1 MVGVM
6 GGGGI
11 GFRQVHL
18 PWARRARG
26 PASGPPLYWLSASLN
41 LTMQMMMMMMVMKA
55 TTPPTIPMMT
65 ESMLVR
71 PLDCLG
77 WAVGKVGL
85 MVGRLVVGSK
95 MISSSDSVGLVLGG
109 EKVTSTVV
117 VGVPSQVSSASVV
130 STNSLPASCSGA
142 EHRTFLRSWCR
153 VLSTILLYSHSCILR
168 ALQSQ

>member
-1 MVGVM
+1 
-6 GGGGI
+6 
-11 GFRQVHL
+11 
-18 PWARRARG
+18 
-26 PASGPPLYWLSASLN
+26 
-41 LTMQMMMMMMVMKA
+41 MVMKA

-85 MVGRLVVGSK
+85 VVGRLVVGSK

-117 VGVPSQVSSASVV
+117 VVGGPSQVSSASVV

-153 VLSTILLYSHSCILR
+153 VLSPILLYSHSCILR

>member
-1 MVGVM
+1 
-6 GGGGI
+6 
-11 GFRQVHL
+11 
-18 PWARRARG
+18 
-26 PASGPPLYWLSASLN
+26 
-41 LTMQMMMMMMVMKA
+41 MVMKA

-85 MVGRLVVGSK
+85 VVGSK

-109 EKVTSTVV
+109 EKVTSTVVV

>member
-1 MVGVM
+1 
-6 GGGGI
+6 
-11 GFRQVHL
+11 
-18 PWARRARG
+18 
-26 PASGPPLYWLSASLN
+26 
-41 LTMQMMMMMMVMKA
+41 MVMKA

-85 MVGRLVVGSK
+85 VVG
-95 MISSSDSVGLVLGG
+95 
-109 EKVTSTVV
+109 
-117 VGVPSQVSSASVV
+117 GVPSQVSSASVV

-153 VLSTILLYSHSCILR
+153 VLSTILLYSHNCILR

>member
-1 MVGVM
+1 
-6 GGGGI
+6 
-11 GFRQVHL
+11 
-18 PWARRARG
+18 
-26 PASGPPLYWLSASLN
+26 
-41 LTMQMMMMMMVMKA
+41 MVMKA

-71 PLDCLG
+71 PLGCLG

-85 MVGRLVVGSK
+85 VVGRLVVGSK
-95 MISSSDSVGLVLGG
+95 MISSSDSVG
-109 EKVTSTVV
+109 V

-153 VLSTILLYSHSCILR
+153 VLSNILLYSHSCILR